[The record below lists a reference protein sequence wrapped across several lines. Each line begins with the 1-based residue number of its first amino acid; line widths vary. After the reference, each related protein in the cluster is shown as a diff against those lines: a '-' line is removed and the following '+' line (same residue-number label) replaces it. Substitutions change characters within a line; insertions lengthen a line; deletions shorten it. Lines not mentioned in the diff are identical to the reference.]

1 MTPVGR
7 NASCPCGS
15 GKRYKECH
23 GAILASGSA
32 ESPALAQPASVSQI
46 MREALLAQQDG
57 NLVQAA
63 ERYRRVL
70 AADPSNFDATHML
83 GLIEYESGR
92 YEIALGLVRRAIELQ
107 PNLGTPRR
115 NLLLLESMPRV
126 EAEICREVLPR
137 LARRVDLAVDATSLA
152 TAARVNVV
160 IGETLEEEERRALAQ
175 IVAACGT
182 APVSLW
188 DELAG
193 GAQAAEGARALSAA
207 EHPHGGALVLLGAAR
222 SLAAWLSQ
230 ARAERVLV
238 VATRVA
244 PCEIIDRI
252 DELSAAGYDRPGLLC
267 ATRALADR
275 LRLPQVST
283 LPQPAGAACIDA

>member
-7 NASCPCGS
+7 NAPCPCGS

-23 GAILASGSA
+23 GAILASGTA
-32 ESPALAQPASVSQI
+32 ESPALAQPASVPQI

-70 AADPSNFDATHML
+70 AADPSNFDALHML
-83 GLIEYESGR
+83 GLIEYESGH

-115 NLLLLESMPRV
+115 NLRLLESMPRV

-160 IGETLEEEERRALAQ
+160 IGETLDEEERRALAQ

-193 GAQAAEGARALSAA
+193 GAQAEGARALSAV
-207 EHPHGGALVLLGAAR
+207 EHPRGGALVLLGAAR
-222 SLAAWLSQ
+222 SLAAWLSE

-238 VATRVA
+238 VATRAA

-252 DELSAAGYDRPGLLC
+252 DELSAAGYYRPGLLC

>member
-1 MTPVGR
+1 MMTPVGR
-7 NASCPCGS
+7 NAPCPCGS

-23 GAILASGSA
+23 GAIPAPGTA
-32 ESPALAQPASVSQI
+32 EPPALAQPGSVTQI

-57 NLVQAA
+57 KLVQAA

-137 LARRVDLAVDATSLA
+137 LARRVDLAVDVASLA
-152 TAARVNVV
+152 TAVTVNVV
-160 IGETLEEEERRALAQ
+160 IGETLEEEERHVLAQ

-182 APVSLW
+182 APVTLW

-193 GAQAAEGARALSAA
+193 AQAEGARALSAV
-207 EHPHGGALVLLGAAR
+207 EHPRGGALVLLGAAR

-230 ARAERVLV
+230 ARLERVLV
-238 VATRVA
+238 VATRAA

-252 DELSAAGYDRPGLLC
+252 DELSAAGYERPGLLC

-275 LRLPQVST
+275 LRLPRAST

>member
-7 NASCPCGS
+7 NAPCPCGS

-23 GAILASGSA
+23 GAILASGTA

-107 PNLGTPRR
+107 PNLGTPRG
-115 NLLLLESMPRV
+115 NLRLLESMPRV

-152 TAARVNVV
+152 TAAGVNVV
-160 IGETLEEEERRALAQ
+160 IGETLEEGERRALAQ

-193 GAQAAEGARALSAA
+193 GAHAEGARALSAV
-207 EHPHGGALVLLGAAR
+207 EHPRGGALVLLGAAR
-222 SLAAWLSQ
+222 SLAGWLSQ

-238 VATRVA
+238 VATRAA
-244 PCEIIDRI
+244 PCEIIDRL

>member
-7 NASCPCGS
+7 NAPCPCGS

-23 GAILASGSA
+23 GAISAPAVAGRWWVPEVMGKALRDQKSG
-32 ESPALAQPASVSQI
+32 
-46 MREALLAQQDG
+46 R
-57 NLVQAA
+57 LVEAA
-63 ERYRRVL
+63 EGYRRVL
-70 AADPSNFDATHML
+70 AVDPSNFDATHML
-83 GLIEYESGR
+83 GLVEYESGR
-92 YEIALGLVRRAIELQ
+92 YDIALRLVRRAIELK

-126 EAEICREVLPR
+126 EAEVCLEVLPR
-137 LARRVDLAVDATSLA
+137 LAHRVDLAVDVASLA

-182 APVSLW
+182 APVTLW

-193 GAQAAEGARALSAA
+193 GAHAEGARAPSAV
-207 EHPHGGALVLLGAAR
+207 EHPRGGALVLLGAGR

-238 VATRVA
+238 VATRAA

-252 DELSAAGYDRPGLLC
+252 DELAVAGYDRPGLLC

-283 LPQPAGAACIDA
+283 LQQPAGAACIDS

>member
-7 NASCPCGS
+7 NAPCPCGS

-23 GAILASGSA
+23 GAIPVPGTAEPPMLAERSWV
-32 ESPALAQPASVSQI
+32 PQVMQ
-46 MREALLAQQDG
+46 EALRAQQDG
-57 NLVQAA
+57 RLVHAA

-92 YEIALGLVRRAIELQ
+92 HEIALGLIRRAIELR

-126 EAEICREVLPR
+126 EAEVCREVLPR
-137 LARRVDLAVDATSLA
+137 LARRVDLAVDVVSLA
-152 TAARVNVV
+152 AAVRVNVV

-175 IVAACGT
+175 IVAACGI
-182 APVSLW
+182 APVIIW

-193 GAQAAEGARALSAA
+193 GGQAEGARALSAV
-207 EHPHGGALVLLGAAR
+207 EHPRGGALVLLGAAR

-238 VATRVA
+238 VATRAA